1 MSASSTGVPN
11 VLIVEDEMVLRMR
24 AVDIVEDAGFRSVEA
39 VNADE
44 AMSILESRSDIS
56 LLFTDIQMPGSM
68 DGLKLAH
75 AVHSR
80 WPDIKIILVSG
91 QVKPSDA
98 ERPADSRF
106 FGKPLGDAANDHR
119 IAGDGGRRRAENRS
133 KAARS
138 AQADEHR
145 HAAAAPIDPPLSAHE
160 AALSAENDSLR
171 LLLEQAGIDAKAL
184 LAQAGID
191 AKEREAADKLQK
203 LILGELHH
211 RIKNTLATVS
221 AIASQSFRAA
231 PSIEHGQ
238 KAMEGRLAAL
248 GRAHDLLMQIS
259 WSNASLTH
267 TLSGATEP
275 YESQGT
281 RRFHFNGPDIRIT
294 SGAVIALAMTFNELC
309 TNTTKF
315 GALSVPT
322 GRVEIAW
329 TIDDDKQRM
338 RLTWTEKGGP
348 PVQPPERRSFGTRMM
363 ESLGQQL
370 NGQVQLRYDP
380 TGFVYALDVPL
391 GSLIAAADDRD
402 HRHALG
408 RRSVF
413 RLTAFDGSSAVNA
426 AACCNSRRNSSR
438 RSWIEAMTS
447 PVACPSPIN
456 AASDN
461 CRLASMVSGTASVT
475 PIR

>member
-1 MSASSTGVPN
+1 VPVATESTAVPN
-11 VLIVEDEMVLRMR
+11 VLVVEDEMVLRMR
-24 AVDIVEDAGFRSVEA
+24 AVDIVEDAGFTPVEA

-44 AMSILESRSDIS
+44 AIAILESRSDID

-75 AVHSR
+75 AVHDR
-80 WPDIKIILVSG
+80 WPSIRIILVSG

-106 FGKPLGDAANDHR
+106 FGKPL
-119 IAGDGGRRRAENRS
+119 
-133 KAARS
+133 AARQMINELRAMVGEGALEIL
-138 AQADEHR
+138 AQAPMVQ
-145 HAAAAPIDPPLSAHE
+145 AGASIDPVPRSAHE
-160 AALSAENDSLR
+160 VELSAENDSLR
-171 LLLEQAGIDAKAL
+171 VLLEQAGIDAKL
-184 LAQAGID
+184 LLKQAGID

-231 PSIEHGQ
+231 TSIEHGQ
-238 KAMEGRLAAL
+238 QAMEGRLVAL

-275 YESQGT
+275 YDSLGA
-281 RRFHFNGPDIRIT
+281 RRFHFNGPDVRIT
-294 SGAVIALAMTFNELC
+294 SGAVIALAMTLNELC

-315 GALSVPT
+315 GALST
-322 GRVEIAW
+322 AAGRVDISW
-329 TIDDDKQRM
+329 TIDDEKQRL

-348 PVQPPERRSFGTRMM
+348 PVHRPTRRSFGTRMM

-370 NGQVQLRYDP
+370 NGQVQLTYDP
-380 TGFVYALDVPL
+380 SGFVYFLDVPL
-391 GSLIAAADDRD
+391 SSIIAA
-402 HRHALG
+402 
-408 RRSVF
+408 
-413 RLTAFDGSSAVNA
+413 T
-426 AACCNSRRNSSR
+426 
-438 RSWIEAMTS
+438 
-447 PVACPSPIN
+447 
-456 AASDN
+456 
-461 CRLASMVSGTASVT
+461 
-475 PIR
+475 